1 MYART
6 SLPLSLLAAGALL
19 ACGAASAYA
28 AQPVEKQLAAADLP
42 ELGEALPD
50 EAPTLTRTSHRLSIE
65 TPVGRLCADPRAKAV
80 LDTDLPGLTTR
91 PEYVFFKH
99 MSLKSLQAMSR
110 GRMSTEDLA
119 KVDAEL
125 AKLDVVAV
133 AYDDK

>member
-6 SLPLSLLAAGALL
+6 SLPCFLATAGLLLTLAAPA
-19 ACGAASAYA
+19 A
-28 AQPVEKQLAAADLP
+28 AQPVQKQLAAADLP

-50 EAPTLTRTSHRLSIE
+50 EAPSLGKASQRLSIE

-80 LDTDLPGLTTR
+80 LDTDMPGLTTR

-119 KVDAEL
+119 RVDAEL
-125 AKLDVVAV
+125 AKLDVASV
-133 AYDDK
+133 AYEDR

>member
-6 SLPLSLLAAGALL
+6 SLPCFLFVVGALL
-19 ACGAASAYA
+19 AAPGAVAA
-28 AQPVEKQLAAADLP
+28 AQQPGKQLTAADLP

-50 EAPTLTRTSHRLSIE
+50 EAPTLTRAGQRLSIE

-80 LDTDLPGLTTR
+80 LDSDLPGLTTR

-99 MSLKSLQAMSR
+99 MSLRSLQAMSR
-110 GRMSTEDLA
+110 GRMSNEDLA

-125 AKLDVVAV
+125 AKLDVATAV
-133 AYDDK
+133 YDDR